1 MLVSTLFDRINSALR
16 GLDDE
21 APTEG
26 SSEATY
32 WLDIINR
39 KKDEWATDPFENW
52 SSLFQI
58 NNVTGTISA
67 GDQTYTLP
75 SGLLRP
81 SDVVKVTNGGQEF
94 TFQVIEPQLRDEY
107 TDAVYLAGSDL
118 VFVDEIAADS
128 QLVGGTISVP
138 GFYMPDDLTAFT
150 DTVPVDDPNW
160 LALAVAGE
168 IAFSDVT
175 YEDKYSDLMGMA
187 NNLYTRMKA
196 NNRKGT
202 IVSPR
207 AAQTKVRRIG
217 QVER

>member
-75 SGLLRP
+75 TGLLRP

-94 TFQVIEPQLRDEY
+94 TFQVIEPQLKR
-107 TDAVYLAGSDL
+107 
-118 VFVDEIAADS
+118 
-128 QLVGGTISVP
+128 
-138 GFYMPDDLTAFT
+138 
-150 DTVPVDDPNW
+150 
-160 LALAVAGE
+160 
-168 IAFSDVT
+168 
-175 YEDKYSDLMGMA
+175 
-187 NNLYTRMKA
+187 
-196 NNRKGT
+196 
-202 IVSPR
+202 
-207 AAQTKVRRIG
+207 
-217 QVER
+217 